1 MQQKTQTK
9 QTQTKQTQTK
19 AKTLYYKALLVEC
32 LAGKLGSEIQRF
44 YVNAIA
50 YHTKQKTA
58 FPRARLADV
67 ELMKIEEA
75 KSFLE
80 KHKATSIPAGSKQG
94 QKLFD
99 QMMIEAK
106 AK

>member
-1 MQQKTQTK
+1 LFY
-9 QTQTKQTQTK
+9 
-19 AKTLYYKALLVEC
+19 AALLAEA
-32 LAGKLGSEIQRF
+32 LAGKWGNELQRF